1 MVTQSKGSATG
12 SIFLSS
18 PPNSAFGK
26 TLRNNMDSNSFL
38 RGNYTETILSNSK
51 TAIFATTN
59 SMRNRDDYKECQV
72 CKTLHKPQIIFKP
85 LKASVASCS
94 FLFLSYFLN
103 MLLYP
108 TLD

>member
-1 MVTQSKGSATG
+1 MELLTYFNFEITELWLNFNSRMVTQSKGSATG

-59 SMRNRDDYKECQV
+59 SMRNREDYKECRV
-72 CKTLHKPQIIFKP
+72 CNIVR
-85 LKASVASCS
+85 KAI
-94 FLFLSYFLN
+94 
-103 MLLYP
+103 
-108 TLD
+108 